1 MIDEKKYVK
10 VISSGAEK
18 PQTSQYSNILNQ
30 DIVVTEN
37 GIYTAEAGYTGLG
50 TVIVEVPTEASGSIT
65 YTTNGTYDITNYAE
79 VVVAVPN
86 QTESKTITANGTYTP
101 SGSSIGFN
109 SVTVNVPQPAGSV
122 TYTTNGTYNITDYA
136 TVVINVPNGTE
147 AKNITA
153 NGTYTPS
160 GTNIGFSSVSVNVPD
175 KTAFGLTA
183 EQWGGT
189 VDTNGRLIY
198 TGGLPNF
205 NGVREVTNRALY
217 AKFYYR
223 TDLTTVNMSTI
234 QSISDFGCYEMFEY
248 SSITSLDLSSLTSI
262 SQSGCDDM
270 CEYCRSLVSVNLQ
283 SLTTVGQLG
292 LSSAFAFTALTSMT
306 FPSLTTLGSSAMTYC
321 FWGTQHL
328 TSLSFPALTSNSFG
342 SYTNQFSNMLL
353 SVSGC
358 TVHFPS
364 NLQSVIGSWSDVVNG
379 FGGTNTIV
387 LFDLTATS

>member
-50 TVIVEVPTEASGSIT
+50 TVIVEVPTEASGSVT

-79 VVVAVPN
+79 VVIAVPN

-109 SVTVNVPQPAGSV
+109 SVTVSVPQPAGSV
-122 TYTTNGTYNITDYA
+122 TYTTNGTYNITNYA

-147 AKNITA
+147 TKNITA

-160 GTNIGFSSVSVNVPD
+160 GTNIGFSSVVVNVPD

-189 VDTNGRLIY
+189 VDANGRIVY
-198 TGGLPNF
+198 SGGSPNF
-205 NGVREVTNRALY
+205 TGVREVANRALY

-223 TDLTTVNMSTI
+223 RDLTTINMSTI
-234 QSISDFGCYEMFEY
+234 QTITDFGCSDMFFS
-248 SSITSLDLSSLTSI
+248 SSITSIDLSSLTSVG
-262 SQSGCDDM
+262 QYGCDNM
-270 CEYCRSLVSVNLQ
+270 CQYCASLTSANLQ
-283 SLTTVGQLG
+283 SLSSVGQG
-292 LSSAFAFTALTSMT
+292 ALSSMFAGTGLTSMT
-306 FPSLTTLGSSAMTYC
+306 FSSLSVVGSTALSWC
-321 FWGTQHL
+321 FWNTRSL

-342 SYTNQFSNMLL
+342 NYTNCFYSML
-353 SVSGC
+353 SGVTGC

-364 NLQSVIGSWSDVVNG
+364 NLQSVIGNWEDVLDG
-379 FGGTNTIV
+379 FGGTNTTV